1 MDSGTAPVIT
11 LTGSK
16 WGSQTGGTW
25 SQTTAVNDTYIATF
39 DHNGTEEYIPAE
51 VASVANA
58 SGAKD
63 LSGNDEIGD
72 DSPSFVVDTLKPTVS
87 DVTPTSLADAD
98 EGSLTVDITFSEDM
112 TQTDILTVTE
122 AIVDS
127 P

>member
-1 MDSGTAPVIT
+1 M
-11 LTGSK
+11 
-16 WGSQTGGTW
+16 
-25 SQTTAVNDTYIATF
+25 
-39 DHNGTEEYIPAE
+39 
-51 VASVANA
+51 ANA